1 MDTIGFRDNFPE
13 LLGGTRE
20 LRKIFFYKT
29 PVLQVSDYTNEIF
42 REKVNA
48 IQSNYTKEQ
57 AKEILELAKSYGTEQ
72 NLFFATTFERYQTQL
87 QILEELKA
95 TIESDG
101 FFVDKTYVKGETNLY
116 SHPAVTQFNRTTDS
130 ANKTVVTLMKIIT
143 TLRDRQN
150 SDEPDPLLSILAGRS
165 K

>member
-1 MDTIGFRDNFPE
+1 M
-13 LLGGTRE
+13 
-20 LRKIFFYKT
+20 KK
-29 PVLQVSDYTNEIF
+29 EI
-42 REKVNA
+42 KA
-48 IQSNYTKEQ
+48 Q
-57 AKEILELAKSYGTEQ
+57 AKEILRLAKNYGVEQ
-72 NLFFATTFERYQTQL
+72 NLLFATTFERYQTQL
-87 QILEELKA
+87 QILDELKA
-95 TIESDG
+95 TIETDG

-150 SDEPDPLLSILAGRS
+150 GDEKDPLLEILSGQS

>member
-1 MDTIGFRDNFPE
+1 MD
-13 LLGGTRE
+13 
-20 LRKIFFYKT
+20 
-29 PVLQVSDYTNEIF
+29 
-42 REKVNA
+42 
-48 IQSNYTKEQ
+48 
-57 AKEILELAKSYGTEQ
+57 
-72 NLFFATTFERYQTQL
+72 
-87 QILEELKA
+87 ELKT

-150 SDEPDPLLSILAGRS
+150 GDEKDPLLEILSGQS

>member
-1 MDTIGFRDNFPE
+1 MKKE
-13 LLGGTRE
+13 L
-20 LRKIFFYKT
+20 K
-29 PVLQVSDYTNEIF
+29 D
-42 REKVNA
+42 
-48 IQSNYTKEQ
+48 Q
-57 AKEILELAKSYGTEQ
+57 AKEILELAKNYGVEQ
-72 NLFFATTFERYQTQL
+72 NLLFATTFERYQTQL
-87 QILEELKA
+87 QILDELKT
-95 TIESDG
+95 TIESDV

-150 SDEPDPLLSILAGRS
+150 GAEKDPLLEILSGQS